1 MEAQGLSLT
10 CTRRF
15 AATPAAIWA
24 AYAEPMRLAQWWGP
38 KGFSNTFNSF
48 DFRPGGTWTYVMH
61 GPDGGDFKG
70 HRTFLEVVEPTR
82 IVMRHTGSMHN
93 FLMTVILEDA
103 GVGTDMTWV
112 LDFDP
117 DPHTHQL
124 KDIILNAN
132 EENFD
137 RLADHLA
144 AAK

>member
-1 MEAQGLSLT
+1 MDGLRLT
-10 CTRRF
+10 STRRI

-24 AYAEPMRLAQWWGP
+24 AYADPERLAQWWGP
-38 KGFSNTFNSF
+38 KGFRNTFNSF

-61 GPDGGDFKG
+61 GPDGGDFDG
-70 HRTFLEVVEPTR
+70 HRTFLEVVEPER

-93 FLMTVILEDA
+93 FLMTVILDA
-103 GVGTDMTWV
+103 AGGETDMTWV

-124 KDIILNAN
+124 RDIILAAN

-144 AAK
+144 TAK